1 MFAFLSNFKLIKLV
15 SIVCFSKE
23 KSIKVYKYIDLTV
36 EVYEEYF
43 KISFFRWES
52 PSEFNRRHS
61 LKYTRGRGRSNRMAV
76 HVREGAV
83 IWSFWFVHSMYQ
95 NYRRLIIY
103 RFQIHLLL
111 LVYKL
116 YSFFCFGFSNI
127 WKNTLTC
134 IMWVIQEACY

>member
-1 MFAFLSNFKLIKLV
+1 MYALAKK
-15 SIVCFSKE
+15 KT
-23 KSIKVYKYIDLTV
+23 IKVYNYIDLTV

-52 PSEFNRRHS
+52 PSEFNHRHS
-61 LKYTRGRGRSNRMAV
+61 LKYTRGRGRLNRMAV

-83 IWSFWFVHSMYQ
+83 ILSFWFVHSMYQ
-95 NYRRLIIY
+95 SYRRLIIY

>member
-1 MFAFLSNFKLIKLV
+1 MYALAKKKAIKL
-15 SIVCFSKE
+15 
-23 KSIKVYKYIDLTV
+23 YKYIDLTV

-52 PSEFNRRHS
+52 PSEFNHRHS
-61 LKYTRGRGRSNRMAV
+61 LKYTRGRGRLNRMAV

-95 NYRRLIIY
+95 SYRRLIIY